1 MTPARPGDV
10 TQAVPW
16 QWRSPA
22 EFRWTLAMAAARA
35 GRVFRTLRVRR

>member
-10 TQAVPW
+10 TQALAW

-35 GRVFRTLRVRR
+35 GRAFVTVRGRR